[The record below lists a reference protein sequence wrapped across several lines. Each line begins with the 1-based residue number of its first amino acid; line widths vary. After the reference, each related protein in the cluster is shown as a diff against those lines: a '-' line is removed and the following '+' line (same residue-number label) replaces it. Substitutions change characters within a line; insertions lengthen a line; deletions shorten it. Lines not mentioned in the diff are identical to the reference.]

1 MARSLTLNPE
11 HIKRELCNAFCGA
24 VQVHPVASGLAISS
38 PFEDNAGDLISFYL
52 AETPFGFRIEDD
64 GSYLAELIAKGVAI
78 DQGSRSQFLDAILA
92 QANATWD
99 RETLE
104 IRSEVISPQ
113 TVAKSLISFLSSLI
127 RIRDL
132 EFLTRENI
140 RSTFRED
147 AIDAIRRNLRE
158 KVELDEDKPV
168 TEDLS
173 EFPAD
178 LVLRPRQGVPGRSG
192 ALYLVTSSE
201 KLNEALLLKLE
212 ATNLKRDDFAVIA
225 LIEEPGL
232 HSIAR
237 KKFQRAQNR
246 SLSMPIFRGDEDA
259 AMRFIAREM
268 KLAA

>member
-1 MARSLTLNPE
+1 MARSLTLDPE

-52 AETPFGFRIEDD
+52 AETSNGLRID
-64 GSYLAELIAKGVAI
+64 GSYLAELIGKGVAI
-78 DQGSRSQFLDAILA
+78 DQGSRSHFLDAILA

-104 IRSEVISPQ
+104 IRSEVISPE

-132 EFLTRENI
+132 EFLTRENV

-147 AIDAIRRNLRE
+147 AIDAILRNFRDQ
-158 KVELDEDKPV
+158 VVLDEDKPV

-178 LVLRPRQGVPGRSG
+178 LVIRPRLGVAGRSG
-192 ALYLVTSSE
+192 ALYFVTSSE
-201 KLNEALLLKLE
+201 KLTEALLLKVE
-212 ATNLKRDDFAVIA
+212 ATNLKREDFAVIA

-232 HSIAR
+232 HSIPR

-246 SLSMPIFRGDEDA
+246 SLSMPIFRGDEDN

-268 KLAA
+268 KIAA